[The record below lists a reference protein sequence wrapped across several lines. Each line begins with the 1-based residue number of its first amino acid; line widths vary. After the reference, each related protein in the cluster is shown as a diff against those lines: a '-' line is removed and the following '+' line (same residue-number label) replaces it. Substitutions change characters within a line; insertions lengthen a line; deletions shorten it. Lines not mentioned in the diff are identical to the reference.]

1 MDRQSARPASSLDRG
16 HPQHIQDPR
25 SALRRALGS
34 TEVAMPAKSQT
45 ANDQIYPV
53 AILDKE
59 LRKTNSFRI
68 EIFEL
73 CSLCGARFGIGY
85 FGASREGLKHEPV
98 SEDLPQKLVELLAQ
112 DHRRQRE
119 HKGFIELDF

>member
-1 MDRQSARPASSLDRG
+1 
-16 HPQHIQDPR
+16 
-25 SALRRALGS
+25 
-34 TEVAMPAKSQT
+34 MPAKSQI
-45 ANDQIYPV
+45 ASDQIHPV

-59 LRKTNSFRI
+59 LRKADSFRI

-73 CSLCGARFGIGY
+73 CTLCGARFGIGY
-85 FGASREGLKHEPV
+85 FGASRGDLKHEAV
-98 SEDLPQKLVELLAQ
+98 SEELPQKLVELLAQ

>member
-1 MDRQSARPASSLDRG
+1 MEAAMFVNHQS
-16 HPQHIQDPR
+16 
-25 SALRRALGS
+25 
-34 TEVAMPAKSQT
+34 T
-45 ANDQIYPV
+45 NDLINPV

-59 LRKTNSFRI
+59 LIKTSSFRI

-85 FGASREGLKHEPV
+85 FGALRENLRHAEEIEGLPR
-98 SEDLPQKLVELLAQ
+98 KLIDILAK
-112 DHRRQRE
+112 DHRHDRE